1 MVITTGFF
9 NNSRSFDR
17 SRGDISAS
25 TSRVDLELPLNNF
38 DSKPR
43 F

>member
-1 MVITTGFF
+1 MTTGFF

-25 TSRVDLELPLNNF
+25 TFFVDFALPPNNF
-38 DSKPR
+38 EIRPR